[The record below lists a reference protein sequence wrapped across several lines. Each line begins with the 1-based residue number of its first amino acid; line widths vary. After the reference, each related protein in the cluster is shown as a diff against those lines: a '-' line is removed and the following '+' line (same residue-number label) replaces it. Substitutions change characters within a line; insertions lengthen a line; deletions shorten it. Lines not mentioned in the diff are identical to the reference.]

1 MLQYTHTGYSF
12 IVYLCIYCCVCVP
25 FSIHTTVAMYNT
37 HAVLITS
44 LLYPLVDAIK
54 RRIPYLLLPAPRF
67 MYPEETKKKRGA
79 VLSIS
84 MLMFC
89 AVPRFLLAA
98 AHKLVQFWLE

>member
-1 MLQYTHTGYSF
+1 M
-12 IVYLCIYCCVCVP
+12 CVP

-44 LLYPLVDAIK
+44 LLYHPLVDAIK